1 MPASCDHAGPVLVS
15 VAGVCTVILGWQL
28 WPEAPVFVA
37 ANRDELLAR
46 PSDPP
51 LLLTD
56 DPPRWGGRDRL
67 AGGTWLAVDP
77 GGRVAAVTNRHPGG
91 RPAARDATRSSR
103 GDLPLQMLQA
113 DDTQAWA
120 LASELD
126 ARRYNP
132 VNVLYASPTAAWSV
146 SLDDVIGRRETLL
159 SPGVHVLTEQDVD
172 DPTDAKTQAI
182 GAAAR
187 AAASSAAARAAAS
200 SAASAGDLLDAWRQI
215 LKGHEAASGGTPA
228 CIHGDLHGT
237 VSSASVVVTASD
249 DEDGRY
255 AVGYHHAEG
264 PPCTTPYRQILP
276 ISR

>member
-1 MPASCDHAGPVLVS
+1 M
-15 VAGVCTVILGWQL
+15 AGVCTVILGWQL

-51 LLLTD
+51 MLLTD
-56 DPPRWGGRDRL
+56 DPPRWGGRDRV

-77 GGRVAAVTNRHPGG
+77 GGGRVAAVTNRHPGG
-91 RPAARDATRSSR
+91 RPPARDATRSSR
-103 GDLPLQMLQA
+103 GDLPLEMLQA

-126 ARRYNP
+126 ASRYNP

-146 SLDDVIGRRETLL
+146 SLDDEIGRRETLL
-159 SPGVHVLTEQDVD
+159 GPGVHVLTEQDVD

-182 GAAAR
+182 VAAAR
-187 AAASSAAARAAAS
+187 AAASG
-200 SAASAGDLLDAWRQI
+200 AASAGDLLDAWRQI

-237 VSSASVVVTASD
+237 VSSATVVVTASD
-249 DEDGRY
+249 DEDGRHD
-255 AVGYHHAEG
+255 VRYHHAEG